1 MSPLYTNYISGHYCA
16 SDPRPASDSPT
27 TASMQKKRASP
38 QNTDKLDLARDWH
51 DNYSNKMN
59 FDQYRAGVKVGPS
72 PTSATAV
79 EEDPPSCNWRTLG
92 VVQCIT

>member
-1 MSPLYTNYISGHYCA
+1 
-16 SDPRPASDSPT
+16 
-27 TASMQKKRASP
+27 MQKKRASP

-59 FDQYRAGVKVGPS
+59 FDKYRAGVKVGPS

-92 VVQCIT
+92 VVQCLT